1 MISPA
6 RNCLSTFI
14 VVALLGFIIFLPPS
28 VGPVFAQLEQDHR
41 ALFRALEGL
50 SSKRML
56 ADVRTL
62 SDPAFNGRQTGTP
75 NDAGSAKWIADRFL
89 ASGLSLASI
98 RSDPTIPVKP
108 DREGSA
114 TGLMTTTVTVPNVA
128 PGSSLRVSTAAGSF
142 THQLGTDYLPILD
155 TPSAAVLG
163 PIVFVGYGIVDA
175 TQGIDDYAG
184 LETTNA
190 IVLFLRG
197 KPTHYKGTVS
207 HADKVRLARQ
217 KGALGYLTAT
227 GPVLSPY
234 ETRRGVTGEPGA
246 FYGLSSASETLPGA
260 WISTMLAEQIL
271 SDPDDSRPSRL
282 HALQEKLNRS
292 PFAQSI
298 RTSRYGSLD
307 WQARPDEG
315 VLMNVLAFLPGNDPQ
330 KAQEILVIG
339 AHRDH
344 FGRQAGL
351 LFPGADDNASG
362 TAVMLEVARVL
373 AQAGTTIQRTV
384 LFVSFSGEEQG
395 LVGSRLYLQRPVAP
409 ISSTKVMINIDHAG
423 IGNGRLTIGVTGLE
437 KSVALEAGQ
446 SAQLADKLDV
456 YGFFPGGDHV
466 PFKEAGIPTVTV
478 VSGGVHPHFHQP
490 TDTANTINPEILET
504 VARYVFALIWKL
516 ANAP

>member
-1 MISPA
+1 MNSPT
-6 RNCLSTFI
+6 RNGPSTLI
-14 VVALLGFIIFLPPS
+14 IVALLGFIIFLLPS
-28 VGPVFAQLEQDHR
+28 VEQVFAQSEEDHR
-41 ALFRALEGL
+41 AWLRALEGL
-50 SSKRML
+50 SSERML

-62 SDPAFNGRQTGTP
+62 SDPAFNGRQTGTAD
-75 NDAGSAKWIADRFL
+75 DASSGKWIADRFL
-89 ASGLSLASI
+89 ASGLSLTSI
-98 RSDPTIPVKP
+98 RLDPTIPMKP

-114 TGLMTTTVTVPNVA
+114 TGLMTTTVTVPKVA
-128 PGSSLRVSTAAGSF
+128 PGSSLRISTATDSF

-163 PIVFVGYGIVDA
+163 PIVFVGYGIVDS

-184 LETTNA
+184 IETTNA

-197 KPTHYKGTVS
+197 KPAHYKGTVS

-217 KGALGYLTAT
+217 NGALGYLTAT

-246 FYGLSSASETLPGA
+246 FYGLSSPSETLPGA
-260 WISTMLAEQIL
+260 WISTTLTEQIL

-282 HALQEKLNRS
+282 HTLQEKLNRS
-292 PFAQSI
+292 PVAQSI

-307 WQARPDEG
+307 WQARPEEG
-315 VLMNVLAFLPGNDPQ
+315 LLMNAVASLPGNNPQ

-373 AQAGTTIQRTV
+373 AQAGTTVQRTV

-409 ISSTKVMINIDHAG
+409 ISSTKAMINIDHAG

-437 KSVALEAGQ
+437 KSVALDAGQ
-446 SAQLADKLDV
+446 SVELADKLDM

-466 PFKEAGIPTVTV
+466 PFKEAGIPTITV

-490 TDTANTINPEILET
+490 TDTANTINPKILET
-504 VARYVFALIWKL
+504 AARYVFALVWKL